1 MDAWTS
7 LSVKL
12 GAALG
17 AAGAGGTVVAEVI
30 AGSEHLFL
38 GIPQSWFLAAIVG
51 ALVGLLLL
59 SEIDAGKIAPPRD
72 LALGMRWV
80 TLLLR
85 VGLLGLF
92 VLGFALA
99 AGWIVVAASTYIP
112 SIKEAG
118 MAFSGL
124 SGFVIKP
131 MLPHYLGSLQKV
143 TDRLAGRAGGAA

>member
-1 MDAWTS
+1 MDAWAS
-7 LSVKL
+7 LIVKL
-12 GAALG
+12 GAG
-17 AAGAGGTVVAEVI
+17 AGVAGAGGTVVAEVI

-59 SEIDAGKIAPPRD
+59 SELDAGKVAPPRD
-72 LALGMRWV
+72 LTLSMRWL

-92 VLGFALA
+92 VLAFALA
-99 AGWIVVAASTYIP
+99 AGWIVVAAAIYIP

-131 MLPHYLGSLQKV
+131 MLPHYLGGLQKV
-143 TDRLAGRAGGAA
+143 TDRLAGRTGGAA